1 MQRAI
6 RVIVKCP
13 MAVTVRETGAGASFE
28 RLLEQLSMQDRSLN
42 LMRLRDAFTMAQER
56 YNGRRH
62 WTGAPLMEQVIGVLE
77 ILLPFQ
83 PDEDAII
90 GCLLQHIFD
99 DHDRSLD
106 ELQQRFGAPVRS
118 IVSGVHL
125 LSHVTMRNRRMSID
139 QLRLMFLRVSD
150 DARVILI
157 TLCAHS
163 YCLDHLKDVPDDE
176 ARRFCRDSLTLFAP
190 VAARLGIYSLKNS
203 LEARAFP
210 VVYASDAER
219 LAQQMNELHRK
230 FGRFLGRTAAHLKDY
245 LEKEGMPCR
254 IEAREKQL
262 FSVFQKMQSKSIN
275 RVQDLYDLFAVRVIV
290 ENEAACY
297 QVLGLLHRIGHPVPY
312 RFKDYIAFP
321 KPNGYQ
327 SLHTT
332 LAKLP
337 EMPDGLCV
345 EVQVRTEEMHRE
357 AEYGIAAHWSYK
369 EGGSDRARDRLS
381 KAVAFQQAIEK
392 GKGAVLTDHIF
403 VLTPRGDIIELPE
416 GATPLDFAFQVHTN
430 LGISFRAARVNGSI
444 VPLTYQLE
452 NGDIIEILRYR
463 EPRPSSRWATLL
475 KTASARSRLKK
486 YLARQYH
493 DTYLS
498 QGKEI
503 LNEELDRRS
512 MPRLDP
518 DLSLLRSV
526 EGKAIPFADRE
537 EWIAKVG
544 QGAMKVSELMGL
556 IDATKLPLV
565 AQRRK
570 NAVAKKLAPAKG
582 TELVSEIPM
591 PLRYAKCCKPEEG
604 KRSAVI
610 GIVSRAGEIRVHR
623 MQCPLIKKGDP
634 GRRVKVRWN

>member
-1 MQRAI
+1 MPATF
-6 RVIVKCP
+6 V
-13 MAVTVRETGAGASFE
+13 ETAAGASFE
-28 RLLEQLSMQDRSLN
+28 RLLEQLTMQDRGVN
-42 LMRLRDAFTMAQER
+42 LLRLRDAFALAQEG
-56 YNGRRH
+56 YNGKKH
-62 WTGAPLMEQVIGVLE
+62 WTGAPLIEQAVGVLE

-90 GCLLQHIFD
+90 GCLLQHLFD
-99 DHDRSLD
+99 DHDRALE
-106 ELQQRFGAPVRS
+106 ELQNRFGAPVRS

-125 LSHVTMRNRRMSID
+125 LSHVTMRNRRMTID

-163 YCLDHLKDVPDDE
+163 YCLDHLSGAPADE

-203 LEARAFP
+203 IEARAFP
-210 VVYASDAER
+210 AVYASDAER
-219 LAQQMNELHRK
+219 IQHQMDDLHRR
-230 FGRFLGRTAAHLKDY
+230 FGRFLGRTAAHVKDY
-245 LEKEGMPCR
+245 LEHEGMPCR

-262 FSVFQKMQSKSIN
+262 FSVFQKMQTKSIN
-275 RVQDLYDLFAVRVIV
+275 RVQDLYDLFAIRVIV
-290 ENEAACY
+290 PNDASCY
-297 QVLGLLHRIGHPVPY
+297 QALGLLHRLGHPVPH

-337 EMPDGLCV
+337 EMPEGLCV
-345 EVQVRTEEMHRE
+345 EVQVRTDAMHRE

-369 EGGSDRARDRLS
+369 QEGGSDRARDRLS

-403 VLTPRGDIIELPE
+403 VLTPKGEIVELPD
-416 GATPLDFAFQVHTN
+416 GATPLDFAFQVHTS

-444 VPLTYQLE
+444 VPLTYQLQ

-486 YLARQYH
+486 FLAQQHR

-498 QGKEI
+498 QGKNL
-503 LNEELDRRS
+503 LNAELKERG
-512 MPRLDP
+512 MQPLDP
-518 DLSLLRSV
+518 DLTVLRV
-526 EGKAIPFADRE
+526 LDGKAAGLTERE
-537 EWIAKVG
+537 EWLVKLG
-544 QGAMKVSELMGL
+544 QGSIKLNELLGAT
-556 IDATKLPLV
+556 DALK
-565 AQRRK
+565 RRAAPPK
-570 NAVAKKLAPAKG
+570 KTSKKLMPLHG

-591 PLRYAKCCKPEEG
+591 PTRYAKCCKPEEG
-604 KRSAVI
+604 KRSAVV

-623 MQCPLIKKGDP
+623 MACPLIKKGNP
-634 GRRVKVRWN
+634 GRRVKVRWA